1 MKRILTFILAAVS
14 LATTACGP
22 QKYDFT
28 EQELILDSGGKK
40 VYGVLYHPTHVAKA
54 PLIVMCHGFGGS
66 FEQGLK
72 YAKAYAPM
80 GFAVYSFDFCGGNN
94 SNRSEGS
101 TLDMSIFTERDDLNA
116 VLDQLMQLNYIDAEN
131 ITLIG
136 ESQGGMV
143 CAMVAAERPQDIK
156 RMALIYPAFCIKDD
170 WVKMYPQLSDM
181 PNGLYFWGVKLSHTY
196 LKDLYDFDVYG
207 TIARYEGPVAIFH
220 GDADTVVPFEY
231 SVKAKEAYKNAT
243 LAIYPG
249 EGHGF
254 KEDAEKQTLKAI
266 QQLISE

>member
-1 MKRILTFILAAVS
+1 MKKILMFILAAAT
-14 LATTACGP
+14 LATACGP
-22 QKYDFT
+22 KQYEFT
-28 EQELILDSGGKK
+28 EQELILDSGGKQ
-40 VYGVLYHPTHVAKA
+40 VYGVLYHPVHVAKA

-94 SNRSEGS
+94 TNRSEGS

-116 VLDQLMQLNYIDAEN
+116 VLDQLMQLSYIDKDN

-136 ESQGGMV
+136 ESQGGLV
-143 CAMVAAERPQDIK
+143 CAMVAAQRPQEIK

-181 PNGLYFWGVKLSHTY
+181 PNGLYYWGVKLSHTY
-196 LKDLYDFDVYG
+196 LKDLYDFDLYG
-207 TIARYEGPVAIFH
+207 TVSQYEGPVAIFH
-220 GDADTVVPFEY
+220 GDADTVVPVEY
-231 SVKAKEAYKNAT
+231 SVKAQEAYKNAT
-243 LAIYPG
+243 LTIYPG
-249 EGHGF
+249 EEHGF
-254 KEDAEKQTLKAI
+254 KEGAEKQTLKAI
-266 QQLISE
+266 QEMILK